1 MTMAYLLFP
10 SEEAAVAAE
19 ALITGNCRAFI
30 QQAAPERLSPDGELI
45 CVNAATGQLDPSAQG
60 VERWAIPQQ
69 YAEGWAIPMPE
80 PQQIAPMP
88 MEVFAAGV
96 GGTLVDGVTLPQPA
110 PTLERARDDS
120 GRFIPD
126 DPATPDA
133 DEAWVEVEG

>member
-1 MTMAYLLFP
+1 MAYLLFP

-19 ALITGNCRAFI
+19 AQIIANCRRFI

-45 CVNAATGQLDPSAQG
+45 CINAATGQLDPSAQG
-60 VERWAIPQQ
+60 VERWASPQQ

-96 GGTLVDGVTLPQPA
+96 GGTLVDAVTTPLPEPA
-110 PTLERARDDS
+110 LERARDS
-120 GRFIPD
+120 EGRFIAD
-126 DPATPDA
+126 DPATPDV